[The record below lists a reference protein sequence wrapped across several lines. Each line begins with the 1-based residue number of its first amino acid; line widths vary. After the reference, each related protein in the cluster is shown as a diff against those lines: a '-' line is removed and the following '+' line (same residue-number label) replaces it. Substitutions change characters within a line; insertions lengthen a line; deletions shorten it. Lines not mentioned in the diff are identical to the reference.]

1 MGFFKNVFGS
11 KEIVVDPEDLTL
23 PDEIPTNQPGLSLK
37 KGAAGTEV
45 EIEIV
50 GESFRAANVAAVAK
64 AAEGKRFDIYLINE
78 PTNQYDKNAVAVFAA
93 NLHIG
98 YIGKPAN
105 KQWFKWVNEAT
116 ERKELLWG
124 TARAVSREG
133 AANTGIFGS
142 IYMPKAGQ
150 DMGDLIPM
158 QMKDTE
164 IQKAAKK
171 VIAFSN
177 TTQEPETLAKVR
189 STTKKAVATIAPL
202 AAHAK
207 WVQANPEGQDT
218 SLWDEVAD
226 LCDQIYDNASEA
238 AYATD
243 AFDVDALGS
252 VQELAELLHKHFPES

>member
-1 MGFFKNVFGS
+1 MG
-11 KEIVVDPEDLTL
+11 
-23 PDEIPTNQPGLSLK
+23 
-37 KGAAGTEV
+37 
-45 EIEIV
+45 
-50 GESFRAANVAAVAK
+50 
-64 AAEGKRFDIYLINE
+64 
-78 PTNQYDKNAVAVFAA
+78 
-93 NLHIG
+93 
-98 YIGKPAN
+98 
-105 KQWFKWVNEAT
+105 
-116 ERKELLWG
+116 
-124 TARAVSREG
+124 
-133 AANTGIFGS
+133 
-142 IYMPKAGQ
+142 
-150 DMGDLIPM
+150 
-158 QMKDTE
+158 TE